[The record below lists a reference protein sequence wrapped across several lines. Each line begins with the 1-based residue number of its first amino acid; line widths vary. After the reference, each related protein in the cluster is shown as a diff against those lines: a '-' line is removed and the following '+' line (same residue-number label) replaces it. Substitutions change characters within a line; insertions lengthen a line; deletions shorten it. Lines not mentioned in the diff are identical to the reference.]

1 MKRDTLTTAD
11 GNINQSN
18 FPVRK
23 ISKLLSKKVLDSKIL
38 LRL

>member
-1 MKRDTLTTAD
+1 MERDTLTTAD

-18 FPVRK
+18 FLGRK
-23 ISKLLSKKVLDSKIL
+23 IRKLLPKKLSDSKIL